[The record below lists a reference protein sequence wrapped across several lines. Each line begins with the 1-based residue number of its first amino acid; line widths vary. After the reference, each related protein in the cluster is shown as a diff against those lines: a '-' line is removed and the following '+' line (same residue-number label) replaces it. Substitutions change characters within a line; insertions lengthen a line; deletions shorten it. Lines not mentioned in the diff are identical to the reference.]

1 MPTNPLLPPRTRLAH
16 LPTPLVPMDRLSK
29 TLGGPR
35 LWLKRDDLTDTTASG
50 NKLRKLE
57 FSVARAQAE
66 QATILITC
74 GGVQSNHCRATAVV
88 ASQLG
93 LKCHLLL
100 RGRRP
105 PVLNGNL
112 LLDEILGAE
121 VSYLSAAA
129 FADLDQQVA
138 DLKTH
143 YAARGEHAFFIPM
156 GASDETGLWGYIEA
170 CAELQADFRQ
180 AGIKPAAIVS
190 ATGSGGTLA
199 GLMLGKQRYG
209 LETDIVAFN
218 VCDDGDTFTKKIRRD
233 FSRWEQRY
241 QQGVDTRQ
249 LPINIIE
256 GYVGPGY
263 ARANAEIFATIAMVA
278 RTEGVIFDPVYTGKA
293 FHGLLAELAKGS
305 FEGADDIVFLHTG
318 GLFGVFPFGAEMF
331 PEDDA

>member
-112 LLDEILGAE
+112 LLDEILDA
-121 VSYLSAAA
+121 
-129 FADLDQQVA
+129 
-138 DLKTH
+138 
-143 YAARGEHAFFIPM
+143 GE
-156 GASDETGLWGYIEA
+156 G
-170 CAELQADFRQ
+170 
-180 AGIKPAAIVS
+180 
-190 ATGSGGTLA
+190 
-199 GLMLGKQRYG
+199 
-209 LETDIVAFN
+209 
-218 VCDDGDTFTKKIRRD
+218 
-233 FSRWEQRY
+233 
-241 QQGVDTRQ
+241 
-249 LPINIIE
+249 
-256 GYVGPGY
+256 
-263 ARANAEIFATIAMVA
+263 
-278 RTEGVIFDPVYTGKA
+278 
-293 FHGLLAELAKGS
+293 
-305 FEGADDIVFLHTG
+305 
-318 GLFGVFPFGAEMF
+318 
-331 PEDDA
+331 